1 MEKQYKLTDRVSKD
15 SLKSP
20 TFKKWLKRVLC
31 LVCIFSLALQLTL
44 CCIPMYA
51 SAQEND
57 SIVGTWVFNDNVIVT
72 YDLLQYVN
80 YKIDF
85 TFHNS
90 NNIVRNGNA
99 INITIDSSQPSDT
112 NNVYVGQTV
121 EKITFYLTGG
131 GINIVYK
138 DGSWQS
144 AYDTRNIIEIT
155 GGVDINNSIFISWL
169 KANATKVVEQ
179 VYDFTG
185 EYRLFN
191 EQLSNLSFAQ
201 SGTVTQSY
209 AFDFNIWGGYNAD
222 YFHVQADG
230 SSVDISYAFT
240 DHGSGGIKTV
250 YRQLLRDGNIV
261 GTWLVPRA
269 RLIYF
274 QSNPEDPTFQQ
285 WLLDNTTLIDES
297 MIESVYGFGYDNGYN
312 DGWTNSA
319 IGDTLKAPAE
329 ALNSIVL
336 LDIAGTTITLGGV
349 IFTMIVLSI
358 MLIFLKKYAGG

>member
-20 TFKKWLKRVLC
+20 TFKKWLKRGLC
-31 LVCIFSLALQLTL
+31 VVFILSLALQLTL
-44 CCIPMYA
+44 CFLPMQA
-51 SAQEND
+51 SAEE
-57 SIVGTWVFNDNVIVT
+57 SVIGTWVFNDVISYSGTSTVDYAVNFT
-72 YDLLQYVN
+72 SDGVN
-80 YKIDF
+80 YTTLRLTPRQYMFYNREGSNATAYANGTWLFDARYKSIYIISDPQ
-85 TFHNS
+85 NS
-90 NNIVRNGNA
+90 EFKTWLRANA
-99 INITIDSSQPSDT
+99 IM
-112 NNVYVGQTV
+112 
-121 EKITFYLTGG
+121 
-131 GINIVYK
+131 
-138 DGSWQS
+138 
-144 AYDTRNIIEIT
+144 
-155 GGVDINNSIFISWL
+155 
-169 KANATKVVEQ
+169 VVEE

-191 EQLSNLSFAQ
+191 EQLTNLSFAQ
-201 SGTVTQSY
+201 AGTVTQSY

-222 YFHVQADG
+222 YFIVQADG
-230 SSVDISYAFT
+230 SSVDISYSFT
-240 DHGSGGIKTV
+240 DDGSGGIKTV
-250 YRQLLRDGNIV
+250 YRQLLRDGDIV

-285 WLLDNTTLIDES
+285 WLLDNTTLIDEA
-297 MIESVYGFGYDNGYN
+297 MIDSVYGFGYDNGYN

-319 IGDTLKAPAE
+319 IGDTLKAPVE

-349 IFTMIVLSI
+349 IFTMVVLSL